1 MLRTLQILNA
11 VLLALGVTFTVTL
24 AVVALLLGVYVD
36 EYPRYRQTLDGT
48 LLVTLLALLMAGAG
62 ALCFQS
68 LRRRW
73 PLWPALQGL
82 GWGMAAVVVMVG
94 MQMLGAPQ

>member
-1 MLRTLQILNA
+1 MLRALQILNA
-11 VLLALGVTFTVTL
+11 VLLALGATFTVTL

-36 EYPRYRQTLDGT
+36 EYPRYQETLDGT
-48 LLVTLLALLMAGAG
+48 LLVTLLALVMAGAG

-73 PLWPALQGL
+73 PLWAALQGL
-82 GWGMAAVVVMVG
+82 GWGVAAVVVMVG
-94 MQMLGAPQ
+94 IRMLGAPQ

>member
-1 MLRTLQILNA
+1 MLRALQILNA

-24 AVVALLLGVYVD
+24 AVVALLLGFYVE
-36 EYPRYRQTLDGT
+36 EYPRYQETLDGT
-48 LLVTLLALLMAGAG
+48 LRVVFLALLLAAAG

-82 GWGMAAVVVMVG
+82 GWGVASIVVLVSL
-94 MQMLGAPQ
+94 QMLGAPQ

>member
-24 AVVALLLGVYVD
+24 AVVSLLLGVYVD

-82 GWGMAAVVVMVG
+82 GWGMATVVVMVG